1 MQRSINRKIV
11 LELAKVISK
20 QTNIPV
26 IQYVINHQLLYQ
38 HITQASIFE
47 WDAVS
52 QKVNMDVKELK
63 NWVYETFRKSK
74 DLKLTLEDEKII
86 ETEVYAILQSNQLI
100 SDKIETQ
107 IINILQ
113 SKLNYQYQQ
122 NVIQRTIIKYKQQ
135 YIKTQQTQT
144 QSQQQ
149 GQPIAEIN
157 TSEVSDQQKL
167 QNIISYDDQTW
178 IDDQNQTEDQKND
191 DTFNEYARN
200 QQAMKLFEKHLNKF

>member
-11 LELAKVISK
+11 LELAKAISK
-20 QTNIPV
+20 QTDIPV

-38 HITQASIFE
+38 HITQAKLT

-107 IINILQ
+107 IINTLQ

-122 NVIQRTIIKYKQQ
+122 NVIQRTITKYKQQ
-135 YIKTQQTQT
+135 YIKTQQT

-157 TSEVSDQQKL
+157 TCEVSDQQKL

-191 DTFNEYARN
+191 DAFNEYARN

>member
-20 QTNIPV
+20 QTDIPV
-26 IQYVINHQLLYQ
+26 IQYVINPNQLLYQ
-38 HITQASIFE
+38 HITEASIFQ

-107 IINILQ
+107 IINTLQ

-135 YIKTQQTQT
+135 YIKTQQTQ
-144 QSQQQ
+144 SQQQ

-167 QNIISYDDQTW
+167 QNIISYDQTW

-191 DTFNEYARN
+191 DAFNEYARN